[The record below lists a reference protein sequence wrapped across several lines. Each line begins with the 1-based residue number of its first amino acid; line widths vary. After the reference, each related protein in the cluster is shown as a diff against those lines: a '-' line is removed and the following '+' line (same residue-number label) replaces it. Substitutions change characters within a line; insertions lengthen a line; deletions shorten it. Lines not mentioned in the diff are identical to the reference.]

1 MIFFILVLLC
11 LGVQCEYVPVSGC
24 DSGEYFVGNNAA
36 WECKECPNGQ
46 YQNRPTLFAISYQ
59 FTCKYCQIA
68 DGFFIDDE
76 PFFVNGI
83 NTQNKE
89 ACLTCPEGWRTNS
102 EKTVNDQSCIKCPN
116 TQPYTD
122 GNTCFK
128 CAPGKY
134 SEEETCLDCPS
145 GYYWDDMVCHS
156 CEGYQ
161 DEKGQSDCKICPIG
175 RTFSNDRTKCVVCAI
190 GKYSDEQNVGACKEF
205 ENNVIGPD
213 QYNGRTGFKAS
224 MNQVVSD
231 SYSTTPASCERGKY
245 VRNFAD
251 TECVQ
256 CPLGLYQEDARPN
269 IQMVG
274 FHDMNSELNKCKLC
288 AAGSTVTFI
297 NFPYHKVGVWPYRG
311 SGPTCGYVSNRK
323 PILDKAACEA
333 AATAMGLDDVVATEY
348 SSSGY
353 PPGCFWRFG
362 SLRYNTLST
371 SDTPCTQ
378 NCDFCLCVTASQD
391 AFHTTCEQC
400 PVVGYR
406 RDSTKVW
413 TRQLVTRYQFQSC
426 IYTDCPKGTYGA
438 NCATSCPIHTYL
450 DSYKYNDSYT
460 PTCRNCPRG
469 QFQDETGQTACKS
482 TDKLA

>member
-288 AAGSTVTFI
+288 AAGS
-297 NFPYHKVGVWPYRG
+297 
-311 SGPTCGYVSNRK
+311 
-323 PILDKAACEA
+323 
-333 AATAMGLDDVVATEY
+333 
-348 SSSGY
+348 
-353 PPGCFWRFG
+353 
-362 SLRYNTLST
+362 
-371 SDTPCTQ
+371 
-378 NCDFCLCVTASQD
+378 

-413 TRQLVTRYQFQSC
+413 TRQLVTRYQSLSC